1 MKSVTTYITAKQYFH
16 CYCNGF
22 HKYER
27 LFMIMVKQV
36 PKRWNI
42 SLNLPEY
49 VPQLSTPL
57 WYLSTT
63 IIDIDTYRR
72 RIGDFNNNR
81 HMKEKRKKNQQ
92 RKRSCLK
99 TIYSLHI
106 VIFVTAITVYIFSTT
121 LWLPQD
127 SWSGKKHAKRKY
139 LQIIR
144 LYKWERKS
152 SFQQTKN
159 TTLTIDKS

>member
-1 MKSVTTYITAKQYFH
+1 MKSVTTYITAKQCFH
-16 CYCNGF
+16 CYGNGF

-27 LFMIMVKQV
+27 LFMIMVQQV

-42 SLNLPEY
+42 SLNLLEY

-57 WYLSTT
+57 WYLSTVM
-63 IIDIDTYRR
+63 IDIDIYRR

-81 HMKEKRKKNQQ
+81 HRKEKRKKNRQ

-99 TIYSLHI
+99 TIYSPHI
-106 VIFVTAITVYIFSTT
+106 VIFVTALTVYIFSTT

-127 SWSGKKHAKRKY
+127 SWSGKKHAKQKY
-139 LQIIR
+139 FQIIR
-144 LYKWERKS
+144 LYKWEWKN
-152 SFQQTKN
+152 SF
-159 TTLTIDKS
+159 